1 MDVRIGSI
9 DATVVDTAP
18 AAGAGGGDAQI
29 ERIARR
35 VLAMIDARRRSD
47 ERAKRDRNVSSPD
60 GTDIEDY
67 G

>member
-9 DATVVDTAP
+9 DATVVDSGS
-18 AAGAGGGDAQI
+18 GATDSAQI

-35 VLAMIDARRRSD
+35 VLAMIRQNEMREQRGK
-47 ERAKRDRNVSSPD
+47 EDRQVSSPD
-60 GTDIEDY
+60 DQDIEDY

>member
-9 DATVVDTAP
+9 DATVVDSGPSTAD
-18 AAGAGGGDAQI
+18 DAQV

-35 VLAMIDARRRSD
+35 VLAMLEQRKRSE
-47 ERAKRDRNVSSPD
+47 ERSKKDRKIESPD
-60 GTDIEDY
+60 DEDIEGY

>member
-9 DATVVDTAP
+9 ESTVVDSGP
-18 AAGAGGGDAQI
+18 GAADKAQI

-35 VLAMIDARRRSD
+35 VLAMIDERERRK
-47 ERAKRDRNVSSPD
+47 ERAKKDCKIASPD
-60 GTDIEDY
+60 DEDIEDY

>member
-9 DATVVDTAP
+9 DATVVDSGPTA
-18 AAGAGGGDAQI
+18 GDSAQV

-35 VLAMIDARRRSD
+35 VLAMIDQRERSK
-47 ERAKRDRNVSSPD
+47 ERAKKDRDISSPD
-60 GTDIEDY
+60 DQDVEDY

>member
-9 DATVVDTAP
+9 DATVVDSAP
-18 AAGAGGGDAQI
+18 SAADDAQV

-35 VLAMIDARRRSD
+35 VLAMMEQRKRSD
-47 ERAKRDRNVSSPD
+47 ERSKKDRKIGSPD
-60 GTDIEDY
+60 DEDIEGY

>member
-9 DATVVDTAP
+9 DATVVDSGPATAD
-18 AAGAGGGDAQI
+18 DAQV

-35 VLAMIDARRRSD
+35 VMAMIDRRRTSEERSKSD
-47 ERAKRDRNVSSPD
+47 RKIGSPD
-60 GTDIEDY
+60 DKDVEDY